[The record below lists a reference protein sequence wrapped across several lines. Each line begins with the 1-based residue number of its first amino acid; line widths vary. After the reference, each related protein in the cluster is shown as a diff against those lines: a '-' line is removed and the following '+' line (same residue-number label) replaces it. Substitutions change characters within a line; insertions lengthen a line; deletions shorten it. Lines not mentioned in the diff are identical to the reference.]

1 MHMLAKP
8 FVCLVL
14 SLVLVGWPG
23 IAAAQGFKWWQN
35 DRFQQELVLTAEQVT
50 RLEEIFQAL
59 QPTLKTQKETLDKFE
74 AKLSKVIGDP
84 RSDEALVLQAV
95 ERTEGA
101 RVELTKSRTLLTF
114 RMGRILTS
122 DQNVKLRALHEQW
135 VRDRR
140 KTTTQPHREGP
151 GR

>member
-1 MHMLAKP
+1 MPGKP
-8 FVCLVL
+8 FICLVL
-14 SLVLVGWPG
+14 SLVLLGSPVGVS
-23 IAAAQGFKWWQN
+23 AQGFKWWQT
-35 DRFQQELVLTAEQVT
+35 DRFQQELGLTAEQVT

-59 QPTLKTQKETLDKFE
+59 QPTLKAQKDTLDKFE
-74 AKLSKVIGDP
+74 SKLSRVVSDP
-84 RSDEALVLQAV
+84 RADEALVLQAV
-95 ERTEGA
+95 EKTEGA
-101 RVELTKSRTLLTF
+101 RAELTKSRTLLTF

-140 KTTTQPHREGP
+140 KGSTPPHRESP

>member
-1 MHMLAKP
+1 MRMLAKP
-8 FVCLVL
+8 FIFLVL
-14 SLVLVGWPG
+14 SLVVVGWPG
-23 IAAAQGFKWWQN
+23 AAAAQGFKWWQS
-35 DRFQQELVLTAEQVT
+35 DRFQQELALTSEQVD

-59 QPTLKTQKETLDKFE
+59 QPTLKSQKETLDKYE
-74 AKLSKVIGDP
+74 TKLSKVVGDP
-84 RSDEALVLQAV
+84 RADEAQVLQAV

-135 VRDRR
+135 VRERR
-140 KTTTQPHREGP
+140 KGSNPPRRESP

>member
-1 MHMLAKP
+1 MRMLAKP
-8 FVCLVL
+8 FICLVL

-23 IAAAQGFKWWQN
+23 AAAAQGFKWWQN
-35 DRFQQELVLTAEQVT
+35 DRFQQELALTSEQVD

-59 QPTLKTQKETLDKFE
+59 QPTLKTQKETLDKYE
-74 AKLSKVIGDP
+74 TKLSKVVSDP
-84 RSDEALVLQAV
+84 RADEALVLQAV

-135 VRDRR
+135 VRERR
-140 KTTTQPHREGP
+140 KGSSPPRRESP

>member
-1 MHMLAKP
+1 MRMLAKP

-23 IAAAQGFKWWQN
+23 AAAAQGFKWWQN
-35 DRFQQELVLTAEQVT
+35 DRFQQELALTSEQVD

-59 QPTLKTQKETLDKFE
+59 QPTLKNQKETLDKYE
-74 AKLSKVIGDP
+74 TKLSKVVSDP
-84 RSDEALVLQAV
+84 RADEALVLQAV

-135 VRDRR
+135 VRERR
-140 KTTTQPHREGP
+140 KGSSPPRRESP

>member
-1 MHMLAKP
+1 MRMLAKP
-8 FVCLVL
+8 FICLVL

-23 IAAAQGFKWWQN
+23 AAAAQGFKWWQN
-35 DRFQQELVLTAEQVT
+35 DRFQQELALTSEQVD

-59 QPTLKTQKETLDKFE
+59 QPTLKAQKETLDKYE
-74 AKLSKVIGDP
+74 TKLSKVVSDP
-84 RSDEALVLQAV
+84 RADEALVLQAV
-95 ERTEGA
+95 EKTEGA

-135 VRDRR
+135 VRERR
-140 KTTTQPHREGP
+140 KGSSPPRRESP

>member
-1 MHMLAKP
+1 M
-8 FVCLVL
+8 L
-14 SLVLVGWPG
+14 SLVLVGWPTA
-23 IAAAQGFKWWQN
+23 AAAQGFKWWKS
-35 DRFQQELVLTAEQVT
+35 DRFQQELALTAEQVD

-59 QPTLKTQKETLDKFE
+59 QPTLKSQKETLDKYE
-74 AKLSKVIGDP
+74 TKQSKVVSDP
-84 RSDEALVLQAV
+84 HADEALVLEAV

-122 DQNVKLRALHEQW
+122 DQNVKLKALHEQW
-135 VRDRR
+135 VRERR
-140 KTTTQPHREGP
+140 KGSSPPRRESP